1 MKVYKIISTI
11 GRWIWQ
17 LNKLSYLRRMKIKF
31 NDDGS
36 MVTADS
42 NIQLVTIMRE
52 NSYTREKTN
61 QEYMLNYA
69 RRAVINNNEDVC
81 AINEDDFITDLLK
94 LKHIEKL

>member
-1 MKVYKIISTI
+1 MKVYKIILTI

-36 MVTADS
+36 IVMADS
-42 NIQLVTIMRE
+42 NIHLVTIMRE
-52 NSYTREKTN
+52 NSYTRDKTN
-61 QEYMLNYA
+61 KEYMLNYA
-69 RRAVINNNEDVC
+69 RSAVINNNEDVC
-81 AINEDDFITDLLK
+81 AVNEDDFITDLLR

>member
-1 MKVYKIISTI
+1 MKVYKIISMI
-11 GRWIWQ
+11 ERWIWQ

-31 NDDGS
+31 KDDGS

-69 RRAVINNNEDVC
+69 RRAVINNNEDVR

>member
-1 MKVYKIISTI
+1 MKVYRIISTI

-36 MVTADS
+36 VVTADS

-52 NSYTREKTN
+52 KFYTREKTN
-61 QEYMLNYA
+61 HEYMLNYA
-69 RRAVINNNEDVC
+69 RRAVINNNEDIC
-81 AINEDDFITDLLK
+81 AINEDDFIADLLK
-94 LKHIEKL
+94 LKHIEFL